1 MAQRRET
8 LQRIIEQL
16 SIGDVHNPPLEVT
29 IHMTGV
35 TQYLVYQD
43 QIFMIMDGI
52 VSLDFSYQL
61 YDIYV

>member
-29 IHMTGV
+29 IHIDGG
-35 TQYLVYQD
+35 YA
-43 QIFMIMDGI
+43 IF
-52 VSLDFSYQL
+52 SLPRSNI
-61 YDIYV
+61 YDNGWHCFA